1 MEMGRWYR
9 QIRLKSGIREKV
21 QVVWGERWEW
31 ADGRGR
37 LEVIGTGD
45 AGGEPQRRTR
55 PRLGER

>member
-9 QIRLKSGIREKV
+9 QIRLKSGIRQKV
-21 QVVWGERWEW
+21 QEGWGGRWEW
-31 ADGRGR
+31 AEGKGR
-37 LEVIGTGD
+37 LELKGD

>member
-1 MEMGRWYR
+1 MEMGRRYR
-9 QIRLKSGIREKV
+9 QDRMKDANEQKV
-21 QVVWGERWEW
+21 QEGWGERWER

-37 LEVIGTGD
+37 LEVIGTGI